1 MRRLAPLLAAS
12 LLATLVLAGCS
23 PQTETRFPD
32 VSPIIGAR
40 ISANPHP
47 RGTEAFCRTYA
58 RQTAGNQYEGNRDSD
73 DSFGSN
79 MFEAQRAKRA
89 GDQAYARCR
98 AGRTG

>member
-12 LLATLVLAGCS
+12 FLATLVLAGCS

-58 RQTAGNQYEGNRDSD
+58 RQTAGNQYEGNRDSG
-73 DSFGSN
+73 DSLGSD
-79 MFEAQRAKRA
+79 MAALQQAEMA
-89 GDQAYARCR
+89 GDAAYRRCL